1 MADSDIT
8 IYAGTCEKHGDFT
21 GEAIELFGKLIRR
34 GCPACAEERRKKEI
48 AEEAAKAEAKAKR
61 EAEADKQRLRKS
73 GVPLRFETKTLET
86 FAVKNDRQQIALSA
100 CTRLVDSIRAGEQGA
115 NLIFI
120 GKPGTGKSHLACGII
135 LALYRSHRVCRID
148 LPDLIREIRA
158 TWSRKAEHTEA
169 EVLDYFGELD
179 LLIIEEIGTGAGSED
194 EKARIFQ
201 VINRRY
207 EAMLP
212 TILVSNFDLNAL
224 EQEIGSRVLDRLRE
238 GDRAVLTF
246 DWPSMRGAV

>member
-1 MADSDIT
+1 MKFNKALRNLKVKTKIIIMAVFMLLVMVLLAGTAMLNQYNHSKTNLEDMEARIRSSYDLNIKNQVENAISLINT
-8 IYAGTCEKHGDFT
+8 IYNRQVAGDYTE
-21 GEAIELFGKLIRR
+21 
-34 GCPACAEERRKKEI
+34 
-48 AEEAAKAEAKAKR
+48 EEAKK
-61 EAEADKQRLRKS
+61 
-73 GVPLRFETKTLET
+73 
-86 FAVKNDRQQIALSA
+86 
-100 CTRLVDSIRAGEQGA
+100 
-115 NLIFI
+115 
-120 GKPGTGKSHLACGII
+120 LA
-135 LALYRSHRVCRID
+135 A
-148 LPDLIREIRA
+148 DLIREIRA

-212 TILVSNFDLNAL
+212 TILVSNFDLKAL

>member
-8 IYAGTCEKHGDFT
+8 TYAGTCEKHGDFT

-73 GVPLRFETKTLET
+73 GVPLRFEAKTLET
-86 FAVKNDRQQIALSA
+86 FSVKNDRQQLALTA
-100 CTRLVDSIRAGEQGA
+100 CTRLVESIRAGRQGA
-115 NLIFI
+115 NLVFI

-148 LPDLIREIRA
+148 LPDLIRDIRA

-179 LLIIEEIGTGAGSED
+179 LLIVEEIGTGAGSED

>member
-1 MADSDIT
+1 MAGSEQKT
-8 IYAGTCEKHGDFT
+8 YAGTCEKHGDFE
-21 GEAIELFGKLIRR
+21 GEAMEFMGVTVRK
-34 GCPACAEERRKKEI
+34 GCPDCAAERQERE
-48 AEEAAKAEAKAKR
+48 AVEEEAKEAWQAR
-61 EAEADKQRLRKS
+61 RAAEADKARLRES
-73 GVPLRFETKTLET
+73 GVPLRFESKTLEA
-86 FAVKNDRQQIALSA
+86 FSAKNDRQQIALSA
-100 CTRLVDSIRAGEQGA
+100 CKRLVESIRAGEQGA

-212 TILVSNFDLNAL
+212 TILVSNFDLKAL

-238 GDRAVLTF
+238 GDRAVLMF
-246 DWPSMRGAV
+246 DWPSMRGSV